1 MNGAGKV
8 MLTSKESGMYK
19 VYKIAGLSPILAVG
33 VFLVASQFAVAV
45 RYVNYEVSMD
55 GKVVMKTSTWDNG
68 HPDADSVWRV
78 WMVYC
83 SKKSKALRRSQMQ
96 MTRYATL
103 KGNVVIQ
110 TAYGGRA
117 EVTQLQL
124 VKESEFAPWKID
136 PAEVERTLKSRHKL
150 FAFGVSIDGSPK
162 LWTVP
167 TMKRGR

>member
-1 MNGAGKV
+1 
-8 MLTSKESGMYK
+8 MYK

-33 VFLVASQFAVAV
+33 VFLVASQFAVAA

-68 HPDADSVWRV
+68 HPDADSVWRGLDGLLFKEV
-78 WMVYC
+78 
-83 SKKSKALRRSQMQ
+83 KGFEAQPDADDALR
-96 MTRYATL
+96 ATL

-167 TMKRGR
+167 TTRKGPVKTTPKMYGKC